1 MVLFTEELHPPE
13 VHIKI
18 FIERVIY
25 MEFASKESGGQD
37 RVWISVELPQERLWV
52 NSYRWVTGIPG
63 SMIFFLL

>member
-1 MVLFTEELHPPE
+1 MVLFTEELHSSE

-25 MEFASKESGGQD
+25 MEFASKESAGQD
-37 RVWISVELPQERLWV
+37 RILVELPQERLWV
-52 NSYRWVTGIPG
+52 TSYRWVSGTRG